1 MICTGKL
8 MYLKISRWRQNES
21 TPGHAALQ
29 LPVNNQ
35 PVYICVSSLSYKNT
49 LYPICYDLV
58 PHPMLP
64 ASTPSC
70 SIGLPAN
77 PRPQRTTQMSPYRT
91 LSPVSSATNIPDH
104 ITRLCSRPT
113 RMHVPVLFPTVPSEV
128 SQKKPQQ
135 MSHQEMNIL
144 SGMQCQVSLA
154 C

>member
-1 MICTGKL
+1 MVCTGKL
-8 MYLKISRWRQNES
+8 IYLKISRWRQNES

-35 PVYICVSSLSYKNT
+35 SVYVYVSSLSYKNT
-49 LYPICYDLV
+49 LYPICYGLV

-64 ASTPSC
+64 ASTSSC

-77 PRPQRTTQMSPYRT
+77 PKPQRTMEMSPYST
-91 LSPVSSATNIPDH
+91 PSPVSSATNNPDH
-104 ITRLCSRPT
+104 ITHFCSRPT
-113 RMHVPVLFPTVPSEV
+113 RMHVPVLLQQSLPEV
-128 SQKKPQQ
+128 SQEKPQQ